1 MRKAFVVPAILFC
14 VALAIPA
21 QAQWAKAY
29 GSGPAE
35 EPIAVLIDGEGD
47 LFLSG
52 LSKII
57 RTLPSFYPRNLE
69 HRSWFMKISGDGN
82 DTEKYAFSS
91 QKTDLDPD
99 AEAHEQARS
108 LRPTEDGGYILVGHL
123 EAGWTEGYANL
134 DYNCAFI
141 LKLSSDYQIE
151 WQRFFGNDDRDTAER
166 ALAVEP
172 TDDGG
177 YIAVGSTSSFGIGDR
192 DVWVMKLDSAGQ
204 VVWQKAYGG
213 EGREEAHLVRQTPD
227 GGFMVV
233 GYATSFQPETNP
245 QGAEKA
251 GEPGLPEVSRIWVLR
266 LNPEGALIWQQVCGR
281 DHDLASSMVLTP
293 EGAVLIG
300 GSTEDEPEEGQE
312 SHRNIFLFK
321 LSEEGDIAFQRTFVN
336 ESDAWLTHLIQ
347 RGDNKFLAV
356 GTQELEGDKDLLLI
370 QFSNTGHI
378 DWMQIFGAG
387 EVDGEISQETGAVV
401 AVTEKDE
408 IMVVGNTSRLGPQED
423 DLLVLRLTPDGR
435 IPNCDLM
442 RPLERYPLKDLGT
455 LPIATLVEFTASEVG
470 TAEIEFK
477 VSPSSTGV
485 IRDVCQAKK
494 NLLRR

>member
-1 MRKAFVVPAILFC
+1 MRKAFIVFLLFC
-14 VALAIPA
+14 TIFGVSHL

-29 GSGPAE
+29 
-35 EPIAVLIDGEGD
+35 
-47 LFLSG
+47 SG
-52 LSKII
+52 LQEENPTAALLIEEGKLLVAGFSILK
-57 RTLPSFYPRNLE
+57 TAPTYYSLELE
-69 HRSWFMKISGDGN
+69 HQSWFIQLSEDGN
-82 DTEKYAFSS
+82 AAERHMLDSEKIGANSKSS
-91 QKTDLDPD
+91 MQ
-99 AEAHEQARS
+99 EWVRS
-108 LRPTEDGGYILVGHL
+108 LRPTEDGGYILAGNL
-123 EAGWTEGYANL
+123 ETGWSEGGLIKYTKW
-134 DYNCAFI
+134 AFF
-141 LKLSSDYQIE
+141 LKLSAEFQIE
-151 WQRFFGNDDRDTAER
+151 WQRFFGNDDPTTAEK

-177 YIAVGSTSSFGIGDR
+177 YIAVGSTSSFGMGDR

-213 EGREEAHLVRQTPD
+213 VGREEAHLARQTPD

-233 GYATSFQPETNP
+233 GYATSFQPETDP
-245 QGAEKA
+245 QDAEMA
-251 GEPGLPEVSRIWVLR
+251 EEPGLPEASRIWVLR

-293 EGAVLIG
+293 EGAVWIG
-300 GSTEDEPEEGQE
+300 GSTEGEPDEGQE

-321 LSEEGDIAFQRTFVN
+321 LSEEGDIAFQRKFVD

-347 RGDNKFLAV
+347 RGENKFLAV
-356 GTQELEGDKDLLLI
+356 GTRELEGDKDLLLI
-370 QFSNTGHI
+370 QFADTGHI

-401 AVTEKDE
+401 AVTENDE
-408 IMVVGNTSRLGPQED
+408 IMVVGNTSRLGPQEG

-442 RPLERYPLKDLGT
+442 RQLERYPVKDLGT

-470 TAEIEFK
+470 IAEIEFN
-477 VSPSSTGV
+477 VSSSSTGV
-485 IRDVCQAKK
+485 VRDVCQAKK